1 MKQIN
6 EVRAHEVTQLKKFA
20 YLYACMMFLMYAL
33 IAHAHDTTRMTHTR
47 ADARVCIC
55 GVDRMSMSTFIS
67 VGTFSVY
74 VLLGN
79 ELTAHLIFPSLSI
92 FASLSWIILQVCI
105 PRIPQHANI

>member
-1 MKQIN
+1 
-6 EVRAHEVTQLKKFA
+6 
-20 YLYACMMFLMYAL
+20 
-33 IAHAHDTTRMTHTR
+33 
-47 ADARVCIC
+47 
-55 GVDRMSMSTFIS
+55 MSTFIS